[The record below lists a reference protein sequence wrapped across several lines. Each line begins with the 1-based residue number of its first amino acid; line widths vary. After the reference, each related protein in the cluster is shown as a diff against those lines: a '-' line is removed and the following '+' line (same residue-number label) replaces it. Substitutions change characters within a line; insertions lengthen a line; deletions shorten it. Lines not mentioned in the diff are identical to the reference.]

1 MVRKGFVVI
10 VVFKQKENKMPITK
24 EQKKSC
30 IEQFGTNPKDSGTTE
45 VQVAILSKDIEQL
58 TEHLKKNRKDHHGK
72 RGLYLKVGKRKKL
85 LAYLKNKDIARYRA
99 IINTL
104 GLRK

>member
-1 MVRKGFVVI
+1 
-10 VVFKQKENKMPITK
+10 MPISK
-24 EQKKSC
+24 EQKLGF
-30 IEQFGTNPKDSGTTE
+30 IEKFGDNPKDSGKTE
-45 VQVAILSKDIEQL
+45 VQVAILSKDIDQL

-85 LAYLKNKDIARYRA
+85 LAYLKNKDITRYRELINA
-99 IINTL
+99 I

>member
-1 MVRKGFVVI
+1 
-10 VVFKQKENKMPITK
+10 MPISK
-24 EQKKSC
+24 EQKLGF
-30 IEQFGTNPKDSGTTE
+30 IEKFGDNAKDSGKTE
-45 VQVAILSKDIEQL
+45 VQVAILSKDIDQL

-85 LAYLKNKDIARYRA
+85 LAYLKNKDIARYREL
-99 IINTL
+99 IHTL